1 MKRKLLGLILTAVLI
16 LPLTG
21 CSASKP
27 KPGKESRRPSLFY
40 QPGYQTSMRQKYP
53 LKVAVLT
60 VRDKRVMPFYNTDN
74 FFKEP
79 ITDAVS
85 DSIYLELKSSGMF
98 KEVVRVKEISPRRLT
113 QDELFRIQMDHGV
126 DMIFI
131 ADLTAFNI
139 LRDKQGVGTVDA
151 FKITIDVGLAAQL
164 IYLEKGYVVWAD
176 SAGRQEKELAK
187 SGALNPSELG
197 ALSSK
202 ALKATIEDIKKL
214 VYQTGKEMR
223 RS

>member
-1 MKRKLLGLILTAVLI
+1 MKSKLLSLLLTAVFI
-16 LPLTG
+16 LPFTG
-21 CSASKP
+21 CSASRP
-27 KPGKESRRPSLFY
+27 KPAKESLRPSLYY
-40 QPGYQTSMRQKYP
+40 QPGYQAGMRQKYP
-53 LKVAVLT
+53 LNAAVLT
-60 VRDKRVMPFYNTDN
+60 VRDKRVMPFYNTDD

-85 DSIYLELKSSGMF
+85 NSIFLELKNSGMF
-98 KEVVRVKEISPRRLT
+98 KNVVRVNETSPQRLN

-139 LRDKQGVGTVDA
+139 LRDKEGNGSVDA
-151 FKITIDVGLAAQL
+151 FKITIDVGISAQL

-176 SAGRQEKELAK
+176 SVTRQEKTLAR
-187 SGALNPSELG
+187 SGALKPSELG
-197 ALSSK
+197 ALSST
-202 ALKATIEDIKKL
+202 ALKSAIEDIKKL
-214 VYQTGKEMR
+214 LYKTGKEMR